1 MVIMALN
8 NNGFPLW
15 ECIIAG
21 LLAITGIGFLVRKHI
36 ARKALNK
43 KGKCASHQSAT
54 NTDRQEQITDETN
67 KLQQKPIQG
76 LELPEGFIELL
87 ELKVDNFAGNFSA
100 LQNIAND
107 NEVDTNFAKMVFQN
121 VANVFDIQYDNII
134 KTWFSSFANDRK
146 TWDAELYKNKAA
158 LLIKLFTNC
167 GVIKSDETELEWN
180 NKAGRRYNR
189 IEEIKEGVKCQVIA
203 PYWTLNGIV
212 IEKGMVKAK

>member
-54 NTDRQEQITDETN
+54 NTDRQEPITDETN

-87 ELKVDNFAGNFSA
+87 VS
-100 LQNIAND
+100 
-107 NEVDTNFAKMVFQN
+107 
-121 VANVFDIQYDNII
+121 Y
-134 KTWFSSFANDRK
+134 
-146 TWDAELYKNKAA
+146 
-158 LLIKLFTNC
+158 
-167 GVIKSDETELEWN
+167 
-180 NKAGRRYNR
+180 
-189 IEEIKEGVKCQVIA
+189 
-203 PYWTLNGIV
+203 
-212 IEKGMVKAK
+212 

>member
-1 MVIMALN
+1 MIIMALN

-21 LLAITGIGFLVRKHI
+21 LLAITGIGLLVRKHM
-36 ARKALNK
+36 ARKTPNK
-43 KGKCASHQSAT
+43 KATCAPHQQAT
-54 NTDRQEQITDETN
+54 NTNRQEPITVGAN
-67 KLQQKPIQG
+67 LQQQMPIQG
-76 LELPEGFIELL
+76 LELPEGIIEP
-87 ELKVDNFAGNFSA
+87 LKMKIDNFAGNFST
-100 LQNIAND
+100 LQNIADD
-107 NEVDTNFAKMVFQN
+107 NEVDTNFAEMVFQN
-121 VANVFDIQYDNII
+121 IANVFDIQYDNII

-167 GVIKSDETELEWN
+167 GITKSDETELEWN

-189 IEEIKEGVKCQVIA
+189 MEEIEEGVKCQVIA